1 VGRRIALVD
10 HTTQHRPGA
19 GVLAAIAEALTTQ
32 VNRDVAPAWGVAPCT
47 VAVGGKG
54 DQIHVFD
61 SAHQAAEFGWHSVD
75 DHGLPYAHVF
85 VEGSLA
91 VGSDWLTGDAS
102 VSSTLSHEALELL
115 VDPGA
120 NQYAFDG
127 DRELW
132 ATEICDPVQAT
143 TYVIEAGSV
152 RVPVSDF
159 VLPAFFNPW
168 AAGPWDHRG
177 ELEGAFTL
185 ATGGYAVVERASA
198 TTERQ
203 ARRFEVRFDPAVP
216 EATRQ
221 RKLEGFGRTYWRLA
235 LQP

>member
-1 VGRRIALVD
+1 MRRIALVD
-10 HTTQHRPGA
+10 HTKEHKPGP

-32 VNRDVAPAWGVAPCT
+32 IERDLAPAWGAEPRKVG
-47 VAVGGKG
+47 VGGTG
-54 DQIHVFD
+54 DRIHVFD
-61 SAHQAAEFGWHSVD
+61 GADQAAEFGWHTVD

-127 DRELW
+127 ERQLW
-132 ATEICDPVQAT
+132 ACEVCDPVQASS
-143 TYVIEAGSV
+143 YSIRAGGR

-159 VLPAFFNPW
+159 VLPSFFNPW
-168 AAGPWDHRG
+168 ADGPWDHLG
-177 ELEGAFTL
+177 VLGAAFTL
-185 ATGGYAVVERASA
+185 ATGGYAVVEKASA
-198 TTERQ
+198 TTEKL
-203 ARRFEVRFDPAVP
+203 ARRFEVRFDAAMP
-216 EATRQ
+216 EATRE
-221 RKLEGFGRTYWRLA
+221 RKLAGFGRTYWRLE
-235 LQP
+235 LEP